1 MTLVVSL
8 GGLGLLL
15 LPWLLR
21 RRLAQL
27 SPAEWTRA
35 TSVSLRIG
43 LGLVQFGL
51 LATAAPTVLGGV
63 GAHKLADTCNQILG
77 PPAPGGDLTGW
88 ASLGVLG
95 WVLLTRWHAR
105 RHVRQVTDTTRI
117 EAWLGSHT
125 RADGFDLAVIPATR
139 PLAYSVPGPNPQI
152 VLSEG
157 LHDAMTAEELAA
169 VIRHETSHLRRRHH
183 RELVLA
189 CEIEA
194 VFARIPALARATS
207 VLRLAVE
214 RCADEDAI
222 TRPEDRHD
230 VRSAL
235 TKAAESIAGA
245 VAAFT
250 PADTI
255 LARLAALDHPQSINS
270 TRRAQTVAMIG
281 APVTI
286 GVAAAATWTLTSHHL
301 LLGLLSFCLD

>member
-1 MTLVVSL
+1 MILAVAL
-8 GGLGLLL
+8 GGLGLLQ
-15 LPWLLR
+15 LPWLMR
-21 RRLAQL
+21 SRLTQL

-35 TSVSLRIG
+35 TSVSLRVG

-63 GAHKLADTCNQILG
+63 GAHEFADTCNQILG

-95 WVLLTRWHAR
+95 WVLFARWQAR

-117 EAWLGSHT
+117 EPWLGSHT
-125 RADGFDLAVIPATR
+125 QSEGFDVAVIPAAQ

-157 LHDAMTAEELAA
+157 LHDSMTAEELAA

-189 CEIEA
+189 CEIET
-194 VFARIPALARATS
+194 VFAHVATLARATS
-207 VLRLAVE
+207 VLRLAAE

-222 TRPEDRHD
+222 TCPDDRRQ
-230 VRSAL
+230 VRGAL
-235 TKAAESIAGA
+235 TKAAVSMAGA

-255 LARLAALDHPQSINS
+255 LARLAALDHPPATDSAK
-270 TRRAQTVAMIG
+270 RVQTVAMVG
-281 APVTI
+281 APVTF
-286 GVAAAATWTLTSHHL
+286 GLAVAVTWTLTSHHL
-301 LLGLLSFCLD
+301 LLGLLSVCLD